1 MNLSQVVATKQ
12 TYYQKQVEITYFY
25 LRQVMSKKMYLNFVL
40 FLKNTT
46 LIVLIY
52 SILLAYL

>member
-1 MNLSQVVATKQ
+1 MNLSQVVVTKQ

-25 LRQVMSKKMYLNFVL
+25 LKQVMSKKMYLNFVL

-52 SILLAYL
+52 SVLLAYL

>member
-25 LRQVMSKKMYLNFVL
+25 LKQVMSKKMYLNFVL

>member
-1 MNLSQVVATKQ
+1 MNLSQVVTTKQ

-25 LRQVMSKKMYLNFVL
+25 LKQVMSKKMYLNFVL

-52 SILLAYL
+52 SVLLAYL